1 MHWQGDKVVK
11 KKPSSGLFTPENFQ
25 LYIPGNR
32 ARGNDMDCAA
42 PDPAGELSS
51 SLERDFE
58 QICRKDPEHMRG
70 LLHHFSLQE
79 EEAPVEKFKTFT
91 LSAVRYKYNLATMA
105 VYIIHKDADGK
116 YDTLKRQSIGT
127 LLADKTIAFKP
138 LGMVQHKVAR
148 SFMSEI
154 MSEKTFTSK
163 AKHPDDTDL
172 DM

>member
-1 MHWQGDKVVK
+1 MK

-70 LLHHFSLQE
+70 LLHHFSLPVGYKDVDP
-79 EEAPVEKFKTFT
+79 EAGGIADED
-91 LSAVRYKYNLATMA
+91 
-105 VYIIHKDADGK
+105 IDIHEPAKKPAEPAGK
-116 YDTLKRQSIGT
+116 SY
-127 LLADKTIAFKP
+127 P
-138 LGMVQHKVAR
+138 
-148 SFMSEI
+148 
-154 MSEKTFTSK
+154 TS
-163 AKHPDDTDL
+163 
-172 DM
+172 